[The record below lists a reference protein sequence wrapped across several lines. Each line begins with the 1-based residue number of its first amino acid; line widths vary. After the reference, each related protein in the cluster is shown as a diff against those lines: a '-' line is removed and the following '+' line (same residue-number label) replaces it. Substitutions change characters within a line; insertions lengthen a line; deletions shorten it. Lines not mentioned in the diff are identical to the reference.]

1 MHGQVAE
8 RPTSED
14 GKDPLA
20 ERSDSGERAYAR
32 PMGPMVMV
40 VEDERSIAALV
51 RAYLQREGFRV
62 LWVRTGEQALA
73 ELPRHP
79 VALMV
84 LDLGLPGMDGL
95 EVCRRARGRVPIV
108 MLTARDEE
116 PDRVSGLQLGADD
129 YLAKPFSPRELVAR
143 VRAVLRRAGPETPA
157 DVVALGPVTLSRS
170 RREVWVDGREVAL
183 TPKEFELL
191 AHLVERPGVVVS
203 RGALLEQVWGFL
215 LPGETR
221 TVEVH
226 VGQVRRKLGDPTL
239 IRTVRGVG
247 YKAVAG

>member
-1 MHGQVAE
+1 MQGQAAE
-8 RPTSED
+8 RRASEN

-20 ERSDSGERAYAR
+20 EAEGNSERAHAR
-32 PMGPMVMV
+32 PTGPIVMV

-73 ELPRHP
+73 GLARHP

-95 EVCRRARGRVPIV
+95 EVCRRARGCVPIV
-108 MLTARDEE
+108 MLSARDEE
-116 PDRVSGLQLGADD
+116 HDRVAGLELGADD
-129 YLAKPFSPRELVAR
+129 YVPKPFSPRELVAR
-143 VRAVLRRAGPETPA
+143 VRAVLRRAGPETQA
-157 DVVALGPVTLSRS
+157 DLVALGPVTLSRA
-170 RREVWVDGREVAL
+170 RREVWVDGREITL

-215 LPGETR
+215 LPGATR

-226 VGQVRRKLGDPTL
+226 VGQVRKKLGDPSL

>member
-1 MHGQVAE
+1 VDGQVAA
-8 RPTSED
+8 RPTSEN
-14 GKDPLA
+14 GKDPLW
-20 ERSDSGERAYAR
+20 ERDHGSDRAYAP
-32 PMGPMVMV
+32 PMGPLVMV
-40 VEDERSIAALV
+40 VEDERHIGALI
-51 RAYLQREGFRV
+51 RAYLQRDGFRV
-62 LWVRTGEQALA
+62 LWVRSGEAALA

-84 LDLGLPGMDGL
+84 LDLGLPGMDGM
-95 EVCRRARGRVPIV
+95 EVCRRVRARLPIV

-116 PDRVSGLQLGADD
+116 SERVAGLELGADD
-129 YLAKPFSPRELVAR
+129 YLPKPFSPRELVAR
-143 VRAVLRRAGPETPA
+143 VRAVLRRADPGAPS
-157 DVVALGPVTLSRS
+157 DVLTLGPVTLSRA
-170 RREVWVDGREVAL
+170 RREVWVSDREVAL

-203 RGALLEQVWGFL
+203 RGALLEEVWGFL

-226 VGQVRRKLGDPTL
+226 VGQVRKKLGDPSL

-247 YKAVAG
+247 YKAVAA